1 MTPKIIFEDHHILVV
16 YKPSG
21 MAVETAKV
29 MEMDLLS
36 YLKKYLYEK
45 QISESSEK
53 KGQAGKLPYLAMVH
67 RLDQPV
73 EGLLVFAKTP
83 FAAKELSRQVQ
94 DNRMKKRYLAAVSID
109 RKVNGKPISND
120 VKNMKKEEAARQ
132 LLEDYLLK
140 DGKTNTSKVAAKET
154 KGARKAVLFYKL
166 AAVREQDG
174 IAVAEIE
181 LITGRHHQIRV
192 QMAHAGMPLLGDLK
206 YGDEASL
213 EKSKRLQ
220 VKQVALCAY
229 QLEFL
234 HPKTGKPLLFQ
245 VEPEKKSAFIQL
257 EP

>member
-1 MTPKIIFEDHHILVV
+1 
-16 YKPSG
+16 
-21 MAVETAKV
+21 
-29 MEMDLLS
+29 EMDLLS

-109 RKVNGKPISND
+109 RKVNGKPISNE
-120 VKNMKKEEAARQ
+120 VTRQ

-140 DGKTNTSKVAAKET
+140 DGKTNTSKVAAKEI
-154 KGARKAVLFYKL
+154 KGAKKAVLFYKL

-174 IAVAEIE
+174 IAVAEVE

-229 QLEFL
+229 QLEFF

-245 VEPEKKSAFIQL
+245 VEPGKESAFIQL
-257 EP
+257 KT

>member
-29 MEMDLLS
+29 MEMDLIS

-109 RKVNGKPISND
+109 RKVNGKPISNE
-120 VKNMKKEEAARQ
+120 VTRQ

-140 DGKTNTSKVAAKET
+140 DGKTNASKVAAKET

-245 VEPEKKSAFIQL
+245 IEPEKKSAFIQL

>member
-29 MEMDLLS
+29 TEMDLIT
-36 YLKKYLYEK
+36 YLKRYLYEK
-45 QISESSEK
+45 SRELIKTEK
-53 KGQAGKLPYLAMVH
+53 QAGKEPYLAMVH

-94 DNRMKKRYLAAVSID
+94 DNQMKKGYVAAVSIN
-109 RKVNGKPISND
+109 RKA
-120 VKNMKKEEAARQ
+120 KENSGQ

-140 DGKTNTSKVAAKET
+140 DGRTNTSKVVAKEIR
-154 KGARKAVLFYKL
+154 GAKKATLFYKL
-166 AAVREQDG
+166 AAVSEQDQ

-213 EKSKRLQ
+213 AKSKRLQ

-229 QLEFL
+229 QLSFL
-234 HPKTGKPLLFQ
+234 HPKTGKALMFRI
-245 VEPEKKSAFIQL
+245 EPENDVFRNFSELI
-257 EP
+257 

>member
-1 MTPKIIFEDHHILVV
+1 MAPKIIFEDHHILVV
-16 YKPSG
+16 YKPQG

-29 MEMDLLS
+29 TETDLIS
-36 YLKKYLYEK
+36 YLKNYLYGK
-45 QISESSEK
+45 QDPESSEK
-53 KGQAGKLPYLAMVH
+53 KGQVGKEPYLAMVH

-94 DNRMKKRYLAAVSID
+94 DNRMKKRYLAAVSI
-109 RKVNGKPISND
+109 S
-120 VKNMKKEEAARQ
+120 KEVDSKQ

-140 DGKTNTSKVAAKET
+140 DGRTNTSKVVAKET
-154 KGARKAVLFYKL
+154 KGAKKAALFYRL
-166 AAVREQDG
+166 SAVREQDG
-174 IAVAEIE
+174 TAVAEIE

-229 QLEFL
+229 RLEFF

-245 VEPEKKSAFIQL
+245 VEPEKEVIKI
-257 EP
+257 ER